1 MEISHSSLAY
11 IKLIIN
17 IHNEEIITEKKTLK
31 TKQKLYQIL
40 EIIMEKYTPEP
51 AKARLKH
58 DIKTTK
64 IIPLQK
70 L

>member
-1 MEISHSSLAY
+1 
-11 IKLIIN
+11 
-17 IHNEEIITEKKTLK
+17 
-31 TKQKLYQIL
+31 
-40 EIIMEKYTPEP
+40 MEKYTPEP

-70 L
+70 LQNRLRTLNEIQEA